1 MHVKP
6 HHGSIL
12 TLSRGNG
19 VSFVVVWYKLKALQS
34 RKESES
40 TIALPQQ
47 RDSKWRCL
55 MGAKP
60 RSITAAWKHCV
71 SFSVNE
77 VWKSAALI
85 HLKSRLLK
93 KPSRKPEWLKCNT
106 SCRDWLYFGISP
118 PIGTDADATVTL
130 LLYLCFTKTTK
141 RLVLCFHLVSWWA
154 LVLQHWREL
163 EACCV
168 QFYSSHF
175 FMHFNNSTL

>member
-1 MHVKP
+1 MHVEP
-6 HHGSIL
+6 DHRSIL
-12 TLSRGNG
+12 ALPS
-19 VSFVVVWYKLKALQS
+19 VWKRCEVCSCLVETQGT
-34 RKESES
+34 ES

-55 MGAKP
+55 MGVKP

-85 HLKSRLLK
+85 LLKNRLLK
-93 KPSRKPEWLKCNT
+93 KPSRSRSPEWFKCNT

-118 PIGTDADATVTL
+118 PIGTDADATFTL
-130 LLYLCFTKTTK
+130 LLYLCFTKATK
-141 RLVLCFHLVSWWA
+141 RLVLCFHFVTWWA
-154 LVLQHWREL
+154 RVLQHWREL